1 VTVLIIS
8 DDAEF
13 SRNVVNR
20 WQTERNLP
28 TIVVVSPS
36 AWRGGPAA
44 FDLAIV
50 SPVAGEKLL
59 PILQSLERLGVPVI
73 CAAADS
79 AMAEPLRETSPRVLV
94 LRQQEGWLDTLVLLA
109 GEVLRRLEL
118 AARLRHAEESLAAAS
133 REATLGR
140 YVLEMRHSLNNA
152 LTSVLGHAELLL
164 LDPGN
169 LSAEAR
175 DQVDIIHNMA
185 VRMREI
191 FQRFSSLDTEMHFA
205 QKHAQ
210 AAIRAGAAPSN

>member
-20 WQTERNLP
+20 WQTERSVPNL
-28 TIVVVSPS
+28 VVVSTS
-36 AWRGGPAA
+36 AWQGGSAA

-50 SPVAGEKLL
+50 PPVAGEKLL
-59 PILQSLERLGVPVI
+59 PILQSLEPPGVPVI
-73 CAAADS
+73 CGAADS
-79 AMAEPLRETSPRVLV
+79 AVAEQLRESSPRVLV
-94 LRQQEGWLDTLVLLA
+94 LRPQEGWLDTLVLLA
-109 GEVLRRLEL
+109 GEVIRRLE
-118 AARLRHAEESLAAAS
+118 ASARLRHAEESLASAS

-164 LDPGN
+164 LDPGS
-169 LSAEAR
+169 LPAEAR

-185 VRMREI
+185 GRMHEI
-191 FQRFSSLDTEMHFA
+191 LQRFSSLDTEMHFA
-205 QKHAQ
+205 QKYAQ
-210 AAIRAGAAPSN
+210 AAIKAGAAPSN